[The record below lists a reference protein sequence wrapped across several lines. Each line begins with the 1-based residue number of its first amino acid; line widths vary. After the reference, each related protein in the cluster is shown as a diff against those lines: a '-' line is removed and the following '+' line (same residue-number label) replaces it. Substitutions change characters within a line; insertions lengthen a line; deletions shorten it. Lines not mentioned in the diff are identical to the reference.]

1 MINEQLDQTFD
12 MSLEEEEEVSDEMNK
27 VLMEVA
33 GVQIQG
39 MNIVPV
45 GGVTQEE
52 QEIEALLKELG
63 D

>member
-1 MINEQLDQTFD
+1 MNEQLENAFT
-12 MSLEEEEEVSDEMNK
+12 MSGEEEEEVNDEVAK

-45 GGVTQEE
+45 GGLTQEDTE
-52 QEIEALLKELG
+52 VDSILKELG
-63 D
+63 I